1 LYELNA
7 LIDEIA
13 EAAHEAIET
22 AAGEAARAAFLA
34 GVEREA
40 AAIEQARRWRQE
52 AEARQRALAEARRNG
67 RKNVFIAVMLGVF
80 GGLAAGAGGAVY
92 FMGR

>member
-1 LYELNA
+1 MYELNA

-40 AAIEQARRWRQE
+40 AAIALAGRWRQE